1 MIFSQLAQPAHLQIT
16 SVHRDTPSIY
26 QTGKQFCNLKKKSL
40 VFDLE
45 VRFQMHYLLKP
56 TE

>member
-45 VRFQMHYLLKP
+45 VRFQMYYLLKP